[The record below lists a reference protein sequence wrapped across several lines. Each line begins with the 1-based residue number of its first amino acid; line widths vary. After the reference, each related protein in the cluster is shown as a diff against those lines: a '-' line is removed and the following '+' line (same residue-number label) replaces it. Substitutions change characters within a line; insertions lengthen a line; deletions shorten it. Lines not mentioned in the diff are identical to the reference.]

1 MHLPLSSD
9 ILGQGSRIMH
19 RHHALLFSL
28 AVLGGLP
35 TAGLALPGSVAV
47 PPDSFINQHVS
58 SLSQMSQQV
67 TLDPVVRRRL
77 ARHFHTSGPAVVR
90 YIQKNLVL
98 KKTTMA
104 QRYQVYCISH
114 TGREYTI
121 NSRLPIGTPVFVMR
135 STGKPILKLACGN
148 PMVAELPP
156 VKTKVGP
163 YTSPEL
169 ANLPKPG
176 PAPILP
182 GLSHNGPVVV
192 AMNSGPG
199 VVVTPA
205 PITQVGGVI
214 SSLPIRGGHFPIG
227 LLAGIPIIAGITSHG
242 GNNGS
247 PAGTG
252 TGTTGTG
259 TGTTGTGTGTT
270 GTGTGTT
277 GTGTGT
283 TGTGT
288 GTTGTGTGTT
298 GTGTTGPGPGPVPE
312 PSTSAAFAVGA
323 AGLVYLLNGTRR
335 RRKTAKN

>member
-1 MHLPLSSD
+1 
-9 ILGQGSRIMH
+9 MH

-288 GTTGTGTGTT
+288 
-298 GTGTTGPGPGPVPE
+298 TGPGPGPVPE